1 MFARR
6 VSLQLKP
13 NSAVMLTEKMENE
26 VLPLLRKQNGFQ
38 DEITFLSQD
47 GTKAFGISLWDKK
60 ESAEN
65 YVRDTY
71 PTVEKILAPM
81 VEGSPQV
88 GSYNVSNSTFHK
100 VGAPATTPA
109 TVAVST

>member
-13 NSAVMLTEKMENE
+13 NTAAMLTEKVENE
-26 VLPLLRKQNGFQ
+26 ILPLLRKQNGFQ

-60 ESAEN
+60 ESAET
-65 YVRDTY
+65 YVRETY
-71 PTVEKILAPM
+71 PTVEKMLAPM

-100 VGAPATTPA
+100 VGAPATPVTA
-109 TVAVST
+109 TVSS